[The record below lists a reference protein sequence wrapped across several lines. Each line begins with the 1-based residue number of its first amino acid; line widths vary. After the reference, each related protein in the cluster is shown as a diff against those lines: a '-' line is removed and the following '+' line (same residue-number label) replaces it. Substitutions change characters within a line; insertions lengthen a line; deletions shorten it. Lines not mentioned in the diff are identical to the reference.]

1 MRTRVVFNQKGGV
14 GKSSIAV
21 NLAAI
26 SAHQG
31 FKTLLIDLDP
41 QANSSQYLLGDD
53 ATYSVD
59 KPALEPNVENYF
71 EEVLGNTQSKGL
83 LGNAIGSILKS
94 RSKGLES
101 YVHQSPFKNLHVI
114 PASPTL
120 GALAH
125 ALESKHKIYKLRDAL
140 QQLAGQY
147 DRVYIDTPPA
157 FNFFTL
163 SALIA
168 AERVLIPFDCDVFSK
183 RALKTL
189 IENVIET
196 QDDHNDRLE
205 IEGIVVNQFQAQAK
219 LPREVV
225 QQLKDEG
232 LPVLKSMLPPSILMK
247 ESHLKNQPLIHL
259 ATDHKLTQAYQS
271 LFNEIEQNKI

>member
-31 FKTLLIDLDP
+31 LKTLLIDLDP
-41 QANSSQYLLGDD
+41 QANASQYLLGDD
-53 ATYSVD
+53 AIYSAD
-59 KPALEPNVENYF
+59 QSALSPNIEHYF
-71 EEVLGNTQSKGL
+71 EEILGGTQSKGL
-83 LGNAIGSILKS
+83 LGSAIGSLLKN
-94 RSKGLES
+94 RAKGLES
-101 YVHQSPFKNLHVI
+101 YVHQSPFQNLDVI

-120 GALAH
+120 GALAY

-140 QQLAGQY
+140 QQLVGKY
-147 DRVYIDTPPA
+147 ERVYIDTPPA

-168 AERVLIPFDCDVFSK
+168 ADRVLIPFDCDVFSK
-183 RALKTL
+183 RALYTL

-232 LPVLKSMLPPSILMK
+232 MPVFASMLPPSILMK
-247 ESHLKNQPLIHL
+247 ESHLKNLPLIHL
-259 ATDHKLTQAYQS
+259 ATEHKLTQAYQS
-271 LFNEIEQNKI
+271 LFNEIEQNKS